1 MSEQGYY
8 SLIQYSEHP
17 ERIEFVNVG
26 VVLFSDA
33 APRVLVKFSENPR
46 RVERVF
52 GVNLGQHFRLLKES
66 IESRIYGDFHKSWDR
81 QSIDRFISLR
91 SGKLRLSPPRAVHVI
106 DARKVV
112 DDLFERLVG
121 EPEQKEREPR
131 VSSKLKRR
139 LSYIGVEGLLE
150 KPKPIHLPQGVVIK
164 APYAYQNGSYNL
176 IKAISLRQS
185 PEQALQAAGKH
196 AIEGRWL
203 HEATQSSKPSK
214 LIVVGDTE
222 GQQDNFTRA
231 VSEVMR
237 DHNVSFFS
245 MEKLEPLAHE
255 IQRAASSH

>member
-26 VVLFSDA
+26 VALFSHA
-33 APRVLVKFSENPR
+33 APRVLIKFSENPR

-52 GVNLGQHFRLLKES
+52 GVSLGQHFRLLKES
-66 IESRIYGDFHKSWDR
+66 VQNRIYSDFHRSWDR

-91 SGKLRLSPPRAVHVI
+91 SGKIRLSSPRAVHVVDPQQVI
-106 DARKVV
+106 DQ
-112 DDLFERLVG
+112 LFDRLVG
-121 EPEQKEREPR
+121 EPEQKHREPR

-139 LSYIGVEGLLE
+139 FSHIGIEGLLE
-150 KPKPIHLPQGVVIK
+150 RPNPIRLPQGVVIK

-176 IKAISLRQS
+176 IKAMSLRQS
-185 PEQALQAAGKH
+185 PEQALEAAGKL

-203 HEATQSSKPSK
+203 HEATQSQNPSK

-222 GQQDNFTRA
+222 GQHDNFTRA
-231 VSEVMR
+231 VSDVMR

-245 MEKLEPLAHE
+245 MENLEPLARE
-255 IQRAASSH
+255 IQNAASH

>member
-33 APRVLVKFSENPR
+33 GPRVLVKFSENPR

-52 GVNLGQHFRLLKES
+52 GVGLGRHFRLLKES
-66 IESRIYGDFHKSWDR
+66 VENRIYGDFHKSWDR

-91 SGKLRLSPPRAVHVI
+91 SGKLRLSPLRAVHVV
-106 DARKVV
+106 DPQKVIAS
-112 DDLFERLVG
+112 LFGQLVG
-121 EPEQKEREPR
+121 EPEQKRREPR
-131 VSSKLKRR
+131 VSMKLRR
-139 LSYIGVEGLLE
+139 RFSHIGVEGLLE
-150 KPKPIHLPQGVVIK
+150 KPDPIHLPQGVVIK
-164 APYAYQNGSYNL
+164 APYAYRNGSYNL
-176 IKAISLRQS
+176 IKAMSLRQS
-185 PEQALQAAGKH
+185 PEQALEAAGKF

-203 HEATQSSKPSK
+203 FEATELLSPTK

-222 GQQDNFTRA
+222 GQQDNFTQA
-231 VSEVMR
+231 VADVMR

-245 MEKLEPLAHE
+245 MNDLEPLAHE
-255 IQRAASSH
+255 IKRAASH